1 MAECLVRETQ
11 NLLITV
17 GRRSNPRPSRICA
30 NSRVVSIFCY
40 GIF

>member
-1 MAECLVRETQ
+1 MAEWLVRETQ
-11 NLLITV
+11 NLLTAV

-30 NSRVVSIFCY
+30 NSRFVSMFSY